1 MSIDISDPTQWNLV
15 FRRDLVAV
23 ALRIPKQTFTTTARQ
38 IFVGIYVPDEP
49 TWYRGGFLTQYLPA
63 LPSTNADLFTA
74 VTQVANYP
82 LTCRNYQILEL
93 LVAAPATSICTID
106 FPPYF
111 TSCTCEVFERND
123 I

>member
-1 MSIDISDPTQWNLV
+1 MIDLTDSSQWNLV
-15 FRRDLVAV
+15 FRRNLVA
-23 ALRIPKQTFTTTARQ
+23 APLRIPRQTFVTSARQ

-49 TWYRGGFLTQYLPA
+49 TWYRGGFLTQYLSA
-63 LPSTNADLFTA
+63 LPSSTADLFTA
-74 VTQVANYP
+74 VTQVGNYP

-93 LVAAPATSICTID
+93 LVAAPSTSICTID

-111 TSCTCEVFERND
+111 TECTCEVFERND